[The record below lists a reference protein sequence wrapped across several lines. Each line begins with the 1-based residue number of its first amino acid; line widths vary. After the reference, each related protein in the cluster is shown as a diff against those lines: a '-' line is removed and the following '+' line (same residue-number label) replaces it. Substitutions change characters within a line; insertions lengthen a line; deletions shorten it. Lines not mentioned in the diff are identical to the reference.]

1 MHLLEL
7 SLNDEDGSVIRGSSI
22 IDEPDRW
29 SVYDT
34 INFVRGN
41 PPGHNYAH
49 TYFSRLVKE
58 GSEYQEEL
66 QSLCQHFKFP
76 GSGQRETPTMTIR
89 GIQRLLIIMGGKV
102 ASEYRALVETT
113 FTRVMAGDRS
123 LIKVIESNATS
134 NTVFSKACHA
144 ALVNDPSPG
153 GILKDN
159 ALDNMTIKNQKE
171 DRALDIR
178 KRKIEI
184 DIMESEAR
192 FDDES
197 RQLKIQRE
205 NLEIQ
210 KNTLE
215 IQKNALELIALK
227 YSTCQASIQ
236 AVAADSLMDSKTKV
250 FMTDQIKNDML
261 DSRSNLINQMRLIDN
276 GEAVQE
282 ISPSLSISQITHEKG
297 LAKTSLTTKD
307 LASIG
312 KLVARKYHD
321 KHDRQE
327 PLKSVRSVNGME
339 VKVNAY
345 TEDDRDIIEAAVEEF
360 KLNKNGAAG
369 DNGKFRQLKLA
380 I

>member
-22 IDEPDRW
+22 PDEPDRW

-205 NLEIQ
+205 SLEV
-210 KNTLE
+210 L
-215 IQKNALELIALK
+215 ALK
-227 YSTCQASIQ
+227 YSTYQASFQ
-236 AVAADSLMDSKTKV
+236 AVAADTLIDSKTKV

-261 DSRSNLINQMRLIDN
+261 NSRSNLINQMRLIDN

-312 KLVARKYHD
+312 KLVARKFRD
-321 KHDRQE
+321 KHDGQE

-360 KLNKNGAAG
+360 KLNRNGAAV